1 MHVSKYQYANF
12 QINYEINKAIF
23 MTVTFSI
30 SENLKKHLFQ
40 IVKQNVG
47 LFSHDMLLFQGL
59 IVVYLVAVVLLV
71 RRQIYQVKVHPML
84 SFSLVVL

>member
-1 MHVSKYQYANF
+1 MPVSKYWFANYP
-12 QINYEINKAIF
+12 IDYEINKAIF
-23 MTVTFSI
+23 MTVAFST
-30 SENLKKHLFQ
+30 SDNLKKHLFQ

-71 RRQIYQVKVHPML
+71 RRQIYQVKAHLML
-84 SFSLVVL
+84 SYSLVVL